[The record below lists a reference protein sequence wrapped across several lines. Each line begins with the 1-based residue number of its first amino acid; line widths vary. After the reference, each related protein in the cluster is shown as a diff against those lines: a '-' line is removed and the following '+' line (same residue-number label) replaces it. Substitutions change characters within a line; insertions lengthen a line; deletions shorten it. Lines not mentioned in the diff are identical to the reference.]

1 MARITKKRRG
11 RGHKIGPCKEWKDQQ
26 QRRIQQHRMR
36 IIVEMKRI
44 RKSGMDLHTTP
55 VSDLLAAG
63 VVLSNELYLTR
74 STLVQLS
81 TKFL

>member
-1 MARITKKRRG
+1 
-11 RGHKIGPCKEWKDQQ
+11 
-26 QRRIQQHRMR
+26 MR